1 MFERAGPPASAGRK
15 QIATLTA
22 HYFQKPAP
30 LPEPIGVP
38 IVAVAADPLG
48 GKRDSAGGGG
58 LRHHSPT
65 EMLFA
70 QLFAF
75 AAAACEGQADEVAQW
90 AQAVR
95 RTTFAFEYFSSASE
109 VEVLQKAIQARED
122 IKKNNEGMAR
132 TAMGRIFEIVAAC
145 DMMGKI
151 GVVARGELGPSG
163 RAPREFWEHGLARW
177 EIGVLPRLGHAALEA

>member
-1 MFERAGPPASAGRK
+1 MCAGRK

-30 LPEPIGVP
+30 LPEPVGVP
-38 IVAVAADPLG
+38 ITAVTADPLG
-48 GKRDSAGGGG
+48 RKRDSAEGG

-75 AAAACEGQADEVAQW
+75 AAAAREGQADEVALW

-95 RTTFAFEYFSSASE
+95 KTTFAFEYFSSASE

-132 TAMGRIFEIVAAC
+132 TALGRIFEIVTAC

-163 RAPREFWEHGLARW
+163 TAPAGILGSRDFWEFPLRTYYLLLIA
-177 EIGVLPRLGHAALEA
+177 